1 MPSGFRFVPPA
12 PQVLAQLYAD
22 YLRYRAAVRGK
33 PVSFKRYLKRIGF
46 TDPTARFK
54 GGDDGRRR
62 VPSGATRLVAVPT
75 RAVSGDVRVLVL
87 LVDFPDKPARRA
99 PHEFEDMLF
108 SKGTFQTGS
117 LNDYY
122 AEVTLGK
129 VNVLGSVHGWLRMPR
144 KYDYYVNNQSGTGDY
159 PRNAQ
164 KLTEDAL
171 AAARKLKVPFDT
183 ALDNFGD
190 GSITAL
196 VVVHAGRGAET
207 FTNPLVQK
215 VSIWSHKADLQAPV
229 QVTPDLIATN
239 YLTIPEDAR
248 MGVCAHELGHLLLQW
263 DDFYDPNYDE
273 DGSEWDGSGVWDLM
287 AGGSWNNGGL
297 TPAHPAA
304 LHKLQHGWTEVQ
316 DILVTTAGV
325 VLPPYSKTFG
335 KVVRIRGPHF
345 KPTQSLVLEN
355 RRRTGFDRMLP
366 GEGLLVWRVDT
377 ALEMNRPDNP
387 AMALVQADGRHDL
400 NRPDD
405 QHAGDAGDPF
415 PGPEGKHVDLAD
427 TGNISTSFPAGPS
440 GITLSKITL
449 NSHTGIISLDIKI
462 A

>member
-1 MPSGFRFVPPA
+1 MSLGYKFVPPA

-22 YLRYRAAVRGK
+22 YLRYRKTTRK

-54 GGDDGRRR
+54 GGDDGMRR
-62 VPSGATRLVAVPT
+62 VRAAGVKLVAVPK
-75 RAVSGDVRVLVL
+75 RAVSGTVRVIVL
-87 LVDFPDKPARRA
+87 LVDFPDKPATRN

-108 SKGTFQTGS
+108 STGTFQTGS
-117 LNDYY
+117 LNDFY

-129 VNVLGSVHGWLRMPR
+129 VNVTGSVHGWFRMPR
-144 KYDYYVNNQSGTGDY
+144 KYDYYVNNQSGTGPY
-159 PRNAQ
+159 PKNAQ

-171 AAARKLKVPFDT
+171 AAAKKQNVAFEP
-183 ALDNFGD
+183 ALDNFSD
-190 GSITAL
+190 GTITAL

-207 FTNPLVQK
+207 FTNKLGQDTN
-215 VSIWSHKADLQAPV
+215 IWSHKADLQKPV
-229 QVTPDLIATN
+229 TVTPALNATN

-248 MGVCAHELGHLLLQW
+248 MGVCAHELGHLLFQW
-263 DDFYDPNYDE
+263 DDFYDPNYAE

-297 TPAHPAA
+297 TPAHPAG

-316 DILVTTAGV
+316 DVMASTAGV
-325 VLPPYSKTFG
+325 VLPPYTKTFG
-335 KVVRIRGPHF
+335 RIVRIRGAHF
-345 KPTQSLVLEN
+345 SPTQSVVLEN

-377 ALEMNRPDNP
+377 ALEQNRPDNP

-400 NRPDD
+400 DRPDD
-405 QHAGDAGDPF
+405 QNQGDAGDPF
-415 PGPEGKHVDLAD
+415 PGPQGTNVTLGD
-427 TGNISTSFPAGPS
+427 TGDVSTSFPAGPS
-440 GITLSKITL
+440 GISLSNI
-449 NSHTGIISLDIKI
+449 SVDSQTGVISLDIKI
-462 A
+462 G